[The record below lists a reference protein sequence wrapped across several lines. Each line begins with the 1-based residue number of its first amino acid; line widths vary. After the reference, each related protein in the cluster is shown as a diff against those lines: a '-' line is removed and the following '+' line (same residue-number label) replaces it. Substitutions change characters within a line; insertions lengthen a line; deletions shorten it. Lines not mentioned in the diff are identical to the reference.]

1 MGKLRERM
9 ERDLEIRGFSPNSRK
24 AYLHQIKALA
34 RHFGRSPDCLTLE
47 DIHEY
52 QLYLTR
58 ERQVAWGTFNQ
69 AVCALRFFYSVTLG
83 RAWAVAGIPYQKS
96 VRRLPVVLSREEVT
110 RMFDAVANLKHRA
123 ILMTI
128 YAAGLRVSEA
138 VHLRIQDIDSQ
149 RMTLRVDQGKGG
161 QDRYVMLSSKLLTVL
176 REYWKLER
184 PRPWLFPG
192 RDGKRPLTR
201 ASVHKV
207 FQQTR
212 RRAKIVKQVT
222 VHSLRHS
229 FATHLLES
237 GVHLRK
243 VQLLLGHRSLRS
255 TQIYTHV
262 TREDLWDT
270 LSPLDVLPDSSK
282 R

>member
-24 AYLHQIKALA
+24 AYLYRIKALA
-34 RHFGRSPDCLTLE
+34 RYFGRSPDELSPE
-47 DIHEY
+47 EIQAY

-58 ERQVAWGTFNQ
+58 ERKVAWSTYNQ
-69 AVCALRFFYSVTLG
+69 AVCALRFFYGVTLG
-83 RAWAVAGIPYQKS
+83 KAWAIAEIPYRKS
-96 VRRLPVVLSREEVT
+96 GRRLPVVLSQEEVS
-110 RMFDAVANLKHRA
+110 RVLDAVTHPKHRA
-123 ILMTI
+123 LLMTI

-149 RMTLRVDQGKGG
+149 RMTLRVDQGKGR
-161 QDRYVMLSSKLLTVL
+161 QDRYVMLSPRLLAVL

-184 PRPWLFPG
+184 PRPWMFPG
-192 RDGKRPLTR
+192 QDPQRPLTR
-201 ASVHKV
+201 ATVHKM
-207 FQQTR
+207 FQRVR
-212 RRAKIVKQVT
+212 RRAGIHKRVS
-222 VHSLRHS
+222 VHGLRHS

-237 GVHLRK
+237 GVHLRR

-262 TREDLWDT
+262 TRDDLRNT
-270 LSPLDVLPDSSK
+270 PSPLDLLPESVEH
-282 R
+282 

>member
-1 MGKLRERM
+1 
-9 ERDLEIRGFSPNSRK
+9 
-24 AYLHQIKALA
+24 
-34 RHFGRSPDCLTLE
+34 
-47 DIHEY
+47 
-52 QLYLTR
+52 
-58 ERQVAWGTFNQ
+58 
-69 AVCALRFFYSVTLG
+69 
-83 RAWAVAGIPYQKS
+83 
-96 VRRLPVVLSREEVT
+96 
-110 RMFDAVANLKHRA
+110 
-123 ILMTI
+123 
-128 YAAGLRVSEA
+128 
-138 VHLRIQDIDSQ
+138 
-149 RMTLRVDQGKGG
+149 
-161 QDRYVMLSSKLLTVL
+161 MLSSKLLTVL

-201 ASVHKV
+201 VSVHKV

-270 LSPLDVLPDSSK
+270 PSPLDVLPDSSK